1 MREELKIKGK
11 EELTHL
17 LIRRALSRIQ
27 MNDAYDLL
35 KDQGLTLDDR
45 EIYEAVKEA
54 QIYNDY
60 KI

>member
-1 MREELKIKGK
+1 MRKELKIKGK
-11 EELTHL
+11 EELTRL

-35 KDQGLTLDDR
+35 KDQGFTLDDR

-54 QIYNDY
+54 QTYNDY

>member
-11 EELTHL
+11 EELTRL

-35 KDQGLTLDDR
+35 KDQGFTLDDR